1 MNDYTYDK
9 SDIFNKLEA
18 LAMFWDITLRPTD
31 MGQKIT
37 LSLNSGGDE
46 AKAEFTG
53 LLQDV
58 ILEADAWADEVVFT
72 FALQEES
79 QP

>member
-18 LAMFWDITLRPTD
+18 LAMFWDVTLRSTGQ
-31 MGQKIT
+31 GQKVT
-37 LSLNSGGDE
+37 LTLNFNGGDT
-46 AKAEFTG
+46 KAEFTG

-58 ILEADAWADEVVFT
+58 ILQADAWFDGIEFSFVPEAT
-72 FALQEES
+72 